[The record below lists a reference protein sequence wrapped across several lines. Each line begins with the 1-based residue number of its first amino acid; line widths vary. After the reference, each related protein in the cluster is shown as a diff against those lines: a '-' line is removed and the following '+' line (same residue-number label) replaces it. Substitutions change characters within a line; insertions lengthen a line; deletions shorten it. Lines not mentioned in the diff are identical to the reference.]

1 MVKIHVPL
9 IHICCMMMCVVCDYM
24 VIHLAKSDMLTWL
37 VSMTGG
43 YAGQLKSD
51 VVLFCCGKIVDFC
64 NHTR

>member
-1 MVKIHVPL
+1 
-9 IHICCMMMCVVCDYM
+9 MMCVVCDYM